1 MQVETR
7 RFRRLAEGTA
17 EMLASEGRPGI
28 CHGAIETVERVLAD
42 ATALVLLYDREMEG
56 LVPVGSTPNIRG
68 CGALSGPYSDRNSV
82 AWRAY
87 TNQDPIYLDDPATAG
102 GAVAEMDMA
111 GGFCLPLGN
120 HGAFL
125 VGTRTGTQ
133 KAAPDE
139 LDGYLLRILASVL
152 EVALDREERKRG
164 LKGVQKITREI
175 LTADSPQALSET
187 VVSMVPQT
195 LDLPV
200 STIWE
205 WEPGSGE
212 LVPVAT
218 SEKATELF
226 DTVPTFDSGESLA
239 WQAFHAGETRVYE
252 DVGSH
257 PDAYNDDSP
266 IGSEVIVPLGEYGVL
281 ATGSTHRGSFT
292 RTECRLLE
300 GLGANIVTAMHLV
313 NRRQELSLQDQ
324 VLARILRHNIRNDI
338 TAIQGFASEIQRQTD
353 GNLAEYAASIIHRC
367 DELEKTANHAREMQ
381 QIVRRNDQQ
390 TAVSLRPTVDW
401 AAQRVREEYPTA
413 TIALEFPATPT
424 VSAHPDLGTAI
435 RHLIENGIVHH
446 PGHRVEDEPDPQVT
460 VIGRQGENGP
470 VLEIVDEAGGIPST
484 ELAVLER
491 DQETS
496 LKHGSGA
503 GLWIVNRVV
512 KYSGAQLSF
521 ETDEAGTVV
530 RIAFA

>member
-1 MQVETR
+1 MQVETQ

-42 ATALVLLYDREMEG
+42 ATALVLLYDREKEG
-56 LVPVGSTPNIRG
+56 LVSVASTPNIRG
-68 CGALSGPYSDRNSV
+68 CGALSGPYTDRNSV

-87 TNQDPIYLDDPATAG
+87 TNGDPIFLDDPSTAG
-102 GAVAEMDMA
+102 GAVAEMGMA
-111 GGFCLPLGN
+111 SGFCLPLGN

-125 VGTRTGTQ
+125 VGTSTDTET
-133 KAAPDE
+133 AAPDE

-152 EVALDREERKRG
+152 EIALDREERKRG
-164 LKGVQKITREI
+164 LKGVQEITREI
-175 LTADSPQALSET
+175 LTADSPQTLAET
-187 VVSMVPQT
+187 VVAMVPDA

-205 WEPGSGE
+205 WQPGSKE

-218 SEKATELF
+218 SEKADDLF
-226 DTVPTFDSGESLA
+226 EEIPTFDSEGGLT
-239 WQAFHAGETRVYE
+239 WQSFHAGETRVYE

-257 PDAYNDDSP
+257 PEAYNENSP
-266 IGSEVIVPLGEYGVL
+266 IGSEIIVPLGEFGVL

-292 RTECRLLE
+292 QTERRLLE
-300 GLGANIVTAMHLV
+300 GLGANIVTAIHLL
-313 NRRQELSLQDQ
+313 NRRRELSLQDQ
-324 VLARILRHNIRNDI
+324 VLARILRHNIRNDL
-338 TAIQGFASEIQRQTD
+338 TAIQGFASEIQRQSD
-353 GNLAEYAASIIHRC
+353 GTVADYAASIVDRC
-367 DELEKTANHAREMQ
+367 DGLERTASHAREMQ

-390 TAVSLRPTVDW
+390 TEIELRPTVGW
-401 AAQRVREEYPTA
+401 AIQRVREEYSTA
-413 TIALEFPATPT
+413 TIDLECPASPT

-446 PGHRVEDEPDPQVT
+446 PGHGESDAPDPQVM
-460 VIGRQGENGP
+460 VIARSTEKGP
-470 VLEIVDEAGGIPST
+470 EVEIADEAGGIPET
-484 ELAVLER
+484 ELTVLER
-491 DQETS
+491 DEETS
-496 LKHGSGA
+496 LQHGSGA

-512 KYSGAQLSF
+512 KYSGAQLTF
-521 ETDEAGTVV
+521 NTDEEGTIV